1 MKVVM
6 LGPFGLVPKGTVSVR
21 ALPMAQALARRGY
34 RVTII
39 LPPWDHP
46 QDAGR
51 RFEGD
56 GVRIYNIALPPRLPL
71 LQHLLI
77 AWRMVR
83 QALAERPEV
92 IHCFKPKAYA
102 GLAAMVIWLLKRL
115 GLSRVRLVIDSDD
128 WEGWGGWNEVAG
140 YPWLQKVFFAW
151 QERWGLKHC
160 DAITVASRAL
170 ETIVWSLGVSP
181 RKVHYVPNGVVYAP
195 FPDSLAA
202 HENATTDGR
211 PPTAAF
217 PRHGDGM
224 GDFKNGEAPL
234 ILLYTRFLEFRLERA
249 VEIFRRVIEAMPQA
263 RLLVVGKGLSG
274 EEERFAALMREA
286 GLEDRL
292 IYAGWVPQEELPSY
306 FASAT
311 LAIYPMDDTLVNR
324 AKCAVKLID
333 LLKHGMAVVADRVGQ
348 ADEYIEH
355 GVSGI
360 LVEPGDTAA
369 FAQALL
375 RLLRDEAERARLGE
389 NAARRVRERFSWDAL
404 IQRVEKAYLLAK
416 PRTIWFD
423 IINGF
428 SMLPIPRHD
437 YFA

>member
-6 LGPFGLVPKGTVSVR
+6 LGPFGLAPKGTVSVR
-21 ALPMAQALARRGY
+21 ALPMAQALTRRGY
-34 RVTII
+34 QVFII

-51 RFEGD
+51 RFESD
-56 GVRIYNIALPPRLPL
+56 GVQIYNIALPPRLPL

-83 QALAERPEV
+83 RALAEKPDV

-102 GLAAMVIWLLKRL
+102 GFAAMIIWLLKGL

-140 YPWLQKVFFAW
+140 YPRLQKAFFAW
-151 QERWGLKHC
+151 QERWGLQHC
-160 DAITVASRAL
+160 DAITVASQAL
-170 ETIVWSLGVSP
+170 ETIVWSLGISP
-181 RKVHYVPNGVVYAP
+181 RKVHYVPNGVVCTLS
-195 FPDSLAA
+195 PDSFPA
-202 HENATTDGR
+202 HENATADGR
-211 PPTAAF
+211 PAPAAF
-217 PRHGDGM
+217 SRHGDGI
-224 GDFKNGEAPL
+224 GDSKKGDAPL

-249 VEIFRRVIEAMPQA
+249 VEICRRVIEAMPQA
-263 RLLVVGKGLSG
+263 RLLVIGKGLKG

-292 IYAGWVPQEELPSY
+292 IYTGWVPQEKLLPY
-306 FASAT
+306 FASAA

-324 AKCAVKLID
+324 AKCPVKLID
-333 LLKHGMAVVADRVGQ
+333 LLRYGLAVVADRVGQ
-348 ADEYIEH
+348 TNEYIEH

-375 RLLRDEAERARLGE
+375 HLLRNEAERARLGE

-404 IQRVEKAYLLAK
+404 IQRVEKAYIQA
-416 PRTIWFD
+416 
-423 IINGF
+423 
-428 SMLPIPRHD
+428 
-437 YFA
+437 